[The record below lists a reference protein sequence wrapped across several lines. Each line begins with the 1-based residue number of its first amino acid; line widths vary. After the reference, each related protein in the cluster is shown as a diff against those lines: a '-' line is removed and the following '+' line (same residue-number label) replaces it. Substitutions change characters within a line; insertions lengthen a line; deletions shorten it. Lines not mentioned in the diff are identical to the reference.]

1 MSLNRYAYNS
11 LPVKKRIDDQF
22 SPALRHELTELIAA
36 SFNLDGVDEL
46 GRLVFRQYSTH
57 SVAGEDKHITIS
69 RQRGAQLLVEEAE
82 DKGRIGDLIKLVAD
96 LDGSQF
102 QGRRL
107 DIDGIEVFFNGLARA
122 GMAYDPIYR
131 RFYHT
136 REEIREL
143 KNWASLRDGRTYEV
157 SVISADIV
165 GNSRLVRANGAK
177 KMEQFYFELWR
188 FLGNKI
194 ADYDGRMWT
203 WAGDGGLLAFTF
215 KDHVNRCVKCAID
228 IQISLPL
235 FNISPENPL
244 SDPVALRLAADTGV
258 LRFYSETGRIVSE
271 VINYATHLEKAGTQ
285 PGCVSLSKRVV
296 DDVDP
301 KILTIFE
308 DAGLFEGS
316 SYRTTGRRLDMLFG
330 APDGCGGAEE
340 SA

>member
-1 MSLNRYAYNS
+1 
-11 LPVKKRIDDQF
+11 VKKRADDQF
-22 SPALRHELTELIAA
+22 SPALRHELTELIASA
-36 SFNLDGVDEL
+36 FSPSGIDEL
-46 GRLVFRQYSTH
+46 GRLVFRQYSSH
-57 SVAGEDKHITIS
+57 AVAGEDKHITIS
-69 RQRGAQLLVEEAE
+69 RHRGAQLLVEQSEE
-82 DKGRIGDLIKLVAD
+82 KGRIGDLIKLVAD

-102 QGRRL
+102 QGKRL
-107 DIDGIEVFFNGLARA
+107 DIEGIEVFFNGLARA
-122 GMAYDPIYR
+122 GMAYDPVYR

-143 KNWASLRDGRTYEV
+143 KNWASLRDGRSYEV

-188 FLGNKI
+188 FLGRKI
-194 ADYDGRMWT
+194 GEYDGRMWT

-244 SDPVALRLAADTGV
+244 SEPVALRLGV
-258 LRFYSETGRIVSE
+258 DSGPMRFYSDTGRIVSD
-271 VINYATHLEKAGTQ
+271 VINYATHLEKTGTQ
-285 PGCVSLSKRVV
+285 PGCVSLSERVV
-296 DDVDP
+296 AAADS

-308 DAGLFEGS
+308 DAGPFEGS
-316 SYRTTGRRLDMLFG
+316 PYRTTGRRLDLLFG
-330 APDGCGGAEE
+330 APDGCGDAEE